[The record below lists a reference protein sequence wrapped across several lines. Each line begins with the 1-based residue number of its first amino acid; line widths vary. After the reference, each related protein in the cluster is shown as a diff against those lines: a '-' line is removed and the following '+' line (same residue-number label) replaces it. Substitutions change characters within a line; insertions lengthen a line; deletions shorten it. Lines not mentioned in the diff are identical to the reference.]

1 MNRSQKV
8 ATVVSVLV
16 VAGLTAVAAPVVGTV
31 ASTVGGW
38 ALFNQTAAAA
48 PVDTAA
54 AAPVH
59 TAAAAPADEPVTS
72 AAPITDRTHG
82 ECEALY
88 YPNTPEAKPR
98 LDAPVDSGPREF
110 AVGEVGLVD
119 GIPTTYTVAP
129 GDAIQGIATRFCV
142 FGTGLF
148 YFNDVHL
155 QGTIQP
161 GDVLRL
167 RP

>member
-8 ATVVSVLV
+8 ATAVSVLT
-16 VAGLTAVAAPVVGTV
+16 VAGLVALAAPAVVSV

-38 ALFNQTAAAA
+38 AVSNQPAA
-48 PVDTAA
+48 PAT
-54 AAPVH
+54 APV
-59 TAAAAPADEPVTS
+59 AAAAPAAGTAPADQPV
-72 AAPITDRTHG
+72 AAPAPIPDRTHG
-82 ECEALY
+82 DCALLY
-88 YPNTPEAKPR
+88 YPTAVATPA
-98 LDAPVDSGPREF
+98 LDAPVDNGPREF
-110 AVGEVGLVD
+110 ASGEVVLQD

-129 GDAIQGIATRFCV
+129 GDAMQAIGARFCTFSVDV
-142 FGTGLF
+142 FYL
-148 YFNDVHL
+148 NDVHL

>member
-8 ATVVSVLV
+8 ATAVSVLV
-16 VAGLTAVAAPVVGTV
+16 VAGLTAVAAPAIGSV
-31 ASTVGGW
+31 ASTVSGW
-38 ALFNQTAAAA
+38 ALFNQPAGAAPADAAAA
-48 PVDTAA
+48 PAD
-54 AAPVH
+54 PV
-59 TAAAAPADEPVTS
+59 AAPADEPVAS

-82 ECEALY
+82 DCEALY

-129 GDAIQGIATRFCV
+129 GDAIQGIGTRFCV
-142 FGTGLF
+142 FGTGIF
-148 YFNDVHL
+148 YLNDVHL

>member
-8 ATVVSVLV
+8 AATVSVLV
-16 VAGLTAVAAPVVGTV
+16 VAGLAAVAAPAV
-31 ASTVGGW
+31 ASVASDIGGW
-38 ALFNQTAAAA
+38 ALFNQPAAAA
-48 PVDTAA
+48 PTDAA
-54 AAPVH
+54 
-59 TAAAAPADEPVTS
+59 TAPADEPVAS
-72 AAPITDRTHG
+72 HAPTLDGMHG
-82 ECEALY
+82 DCALLY
-88 YPNTPEAKPR
+88 YPNDPSITPR
-98 LDAPVDSGPREF
+98 LDAPVDNGPREF

-129 GDAIQGIATRFCV
+129 GDAIQGIGARFCV